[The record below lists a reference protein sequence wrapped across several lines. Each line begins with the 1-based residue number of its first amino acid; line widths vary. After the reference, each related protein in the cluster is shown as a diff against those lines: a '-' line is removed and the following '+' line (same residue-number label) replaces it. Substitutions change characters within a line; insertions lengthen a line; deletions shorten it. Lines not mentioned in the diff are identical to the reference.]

1 MQIRF
6 STAWGR
12 LVLAMAMIV
21 FLVGLATLDG
31 KAEERVVTGNFQA
44 ETR

>member
-12 LVLAMAMIV
+12 FALAMAMIV

-31 KAEERVVTGNFQA
+31 NSEEHSVTGILQV
-44 ETR
+44 ETI

>member
-12 LVLAMAMIV
+12 LALAMAMIV

-31 KAEERVVTGNFQA
+31 NTEEYSVTSNFQA

>member
-1 MQIRF
+1 MQIRL

-12 LVLAMAMIV
+12 LAFALAMIV

-31 KAEERVVTGNFQA
+31 NAEERAVTGNFQA

>member
-6 STAWGR
+6 SAAWGR
-12 LVLAMAMIV
+12 LALALSMIV

-31 KAEERVVTGNFQA
+31 NAEERVVTGNFQA